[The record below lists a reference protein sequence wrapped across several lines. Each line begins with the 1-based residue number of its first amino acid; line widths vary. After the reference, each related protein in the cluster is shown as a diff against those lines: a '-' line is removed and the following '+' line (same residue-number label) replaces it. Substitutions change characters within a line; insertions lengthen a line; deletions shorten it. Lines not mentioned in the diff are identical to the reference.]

1 MDAGEVYWAASDIGW
16 AVGHSYTVYAPLFK
30 GCTTV
35 LYEGKPVGT
44 PDPGAFWRVISQHG
58 VTTLFTA
65 PTVFRAIKREDP
77 NGDYIRKYDLGGFR
91 ALFLAGERCD
101 PDTLTLG
108 TGTTQRPGD
117 RPLVADGNRLA
128 RRRELYWY

>member
-1 MDAGEVYWAASDIGW
+1 MSTAWMPAKYIGQASDIGW
-16 AVGHSYTVYAPLFK
+16 AVGHSYTVYAPLFR

-44 PDPGAFWRVISQHG
+44 PDPGAFWRVIAQHG
-58 VTTLFTA
+58 VSTLFTA

-77 NGDYIRKYDLGGFR
+77 NGDYIRKYNLSGFR

-101 PDTLTLG
+101 PDTLIWAQEQLNV
-108 TGTTQRPGD
+108 PGD

-128 RRRELYWY
+128 P